1 MSDTDR
7 AWQQV
12 REDLQAL
19 GLKLQL
25 HLKETGKAQE
35 ATADEIQDA
44 LRQVAT
50 AVEGSLSG
58 LGRAFQD
65 QAVREDAARVARSL
79 GEAVASSLTQA
90 GQEVAAAIKD
100 RQTRQSG

>member
-44 LRQVAT
+44 LRQVAS

-65 QAVREDAARVARSL
+65 PVVREDAARVARSL
-79 GEAVASSLTQA
+79 GDAVASSLTQA
-90 GQEVAAAIKD
+90 GQEVAGAVKD
-100 RQTRQSG
+100 WQARKSD